1 MFGGFGYI
9 FIDLGLNYVKIWG
22 LFVEVIVDIFKLNGW
37 VICVQVGFDRNS
49 LLFGRKF
56 VNVIGFDNVII
67 EGQIQF
73 LYGNVICFEFVV
85 FFFIVCMV
93 IND

>member
-37 VICVQVGFDRNS
+37 VICV
-49 LLFGRKF
+49 
-56 VNVIGFDNVII
+56 
-67 EGQIQF
+67 
-73 LYGNVICFEFVV
+73 
-85 FFFIVCMV
+85 
-93 IND
+93 